1 MFLIHVRK
9 KDLCNFCHNS
19 RVAAHKTELI
29 ASKRPREAR
38 SNGNRS
44 SFHFSIFY
52 LHIYALLFPLSFLLD
67 RIFETQHDTNDF
79 RSFSKHSRRAWNE
92 KNTLR
97 ALRGFF
103 SSAKLDVLSCSWM
116 QKKWNQSY
124 NEISRKPLKFEERR
138 RFITA
143 KGLRG
148 FHTDLERGERGC
160 ICRIS
165 PATSEMTVNQLHV
178 KISKGIKK
186 QRRFTGDEANP
197 FPFFR
202 KIYRIRE
209 QSERP
214 AWADLFFESMKR
226 KNVSSSLTQIAIKI

>member
-1 MFLIHVRK
+1 MFLIHMRK

-44 SFHFSIFY
+44 SSHFSIFY

-67 RIFETQHDTNDF
+67 RISETQHDTNDF

-103 SSAKLDVLSCSWM
+103 SSAKLNILSSSWM

-138 RFITA
+138 RFVTA

-165 PATSEMTVNQLHV
+165 PATSEMTVNQLGT
-178 KISKGIKK
+178 SRFQKGS
-186 QRRFTGDEANP
+186 RNNV
-197 FPFFR
+197 
-202 KIYRIRE
+202 
-209 QSERP
+209 
-214 AWADLFFESMKR
+214 DLLGMKR
-226 KNVSSSLTQIAIKI
+226 TLFLFWEKFIVFGNNRNDRLGLICSSRAWSGKMFPRL